1 MYIGSVH
8 FQPYIYNTNY
18 INRNSM
24 NKVSAISDDFTSP
37 KTDFSNLTDEELNEN
52 PLRKGETAHF
62 EDVFQMQFQKG
73 QMNAARLIKPV
84 SDTEESF
91 STQAYAQNQNSN
103 TMQRAI
109 EAYQAAMIA

>member
-1 MYIGSVH
+1 MRIGTIQ

-37 KTDFSNLTDEELNEN
+37 KTDFSNLTDDDLNEN
-52 PLRKGETAHF
+52 PLRRGETSHF
-62 EDVFQMQFQKG
+62 EDVLQMQFQKG
-73 QMNAARLIKPV
+73 QQNAARLIKPA
-84 SDTEESF
+84 DDREISF
-91 STQAYAQNQNSN
+91 PDRTYTQSQNSN
-103 TMQRAI
+103 VMQRAI